1 MTLKDFFKQ
10 DMNDMT
16 ENEAEEIGCMGS
28 VITVILFL
36 SVLLICS
43 LICGCSPK
51 VTEHIIVKTD
61 TVFQQQIRYDSIFKH
76 DSIYLHEWSKGETIY
91 IERTKWHT
99 QYKERLRIDTTY
111 ISHTDTLIQEK
122 VKEVP
127 AKISDW
133 KRLQMMLGRI
143 FMVVLGGLVIYAIFK
158 AKKALF

>member
-1 MTLKDFFKQ
+1 MTLKDFFRQ

-28 VITVILFL
+28 VITVILFV

-76 DSIYLHEWSKGETIY
+76 DSIYLHEWSNGETIY

-99 QYKERLRIDTTY
+99 LYKEVLRVDTTY
-111 ISHTDTLIQEK
+111 VSHTDTLIQEK

-127 AKISDW
+127 AKLSDW
-133 KRLQMMLGRI
+133 KTLQLILGKI
-143 FMVVLGGLVIYAIFK
+143 FMFVLGGFIIYAIVK
-158 AKKALF
+158 ARSKLF